1 MPTPSEDL
9 GPTLIAVT
17 TVLLVLSITFVAL
30 RCYVRLRL
38 AWGFWWDDGFILLSL
53 VSLLHL
59 YTLYPRL
66 ELKY

>member
-1 MPTPSEDL
+1 MPSPSEDL

-17 TVLLVLSITFVAL
+17 TVLLVLSIIFVAL

-53 VSLLHL
+53 VSLPSSYALFS
-59 YTLYPRL
+59 RL
-66 ELKY
+66 GLIY